1 MSYVH
6 RTGPVRTIHVI
17 MVATLVMLG
26 SVRCTRDS
34 PTTPSRT
41 TTVITLRSD
50 PGDYIGQGQTYQYT
64 RANANIAVSAT
75 GGHLVVEINGDQFW
89 LGNVLLPSSQTRFK
103 RGMSADVRRFPF
115 QDRAMG
121 GLDWSGEGRGC
132 NTLTG
137 WFAVDHATYS
147 EDALTAIE
155 LRFEQHC
162 EGEAPALRGAIRWEQ

>member
-6 RTGPVRTIHVI
+6 RTGPARTIHVI

-50 PGDYIGQGQTYQYT
+50 PGDYIGQGQTY
-64 RANANIAVSAT
+64 
-75 GGHLVVEINGDQFW
+75 
-89 LGNVLLPSSQTRFK
+89 
-103 RGMSADVRRFPF
+103 
-115 QDRAMG
+115 
-121 GLDWSGEGRGC
+121 
-132 NTLTG
+132 
-137 WFAVDHATYS
+137 S

-155 LRFEQHC
+155 LRFGQHC
-162 EGEAPALRGAIRWEQ
+162 EGEAPALRDAIRWEQ